1 MNNLSFYKNEIYF
14 LKNSSIYSTDK
25 DEMYISNNRIEIAK
39 CSTYLVESLDNLK
52 TVLKNII
59 PETTQNDF
67 LIKFPEQKDFSVL
80 INDMSNIKKHIEMI
94 IYDRSINS
102 TLNLNNWEYGSFWL
116 NITFSSV
123 LAVQVLGSIVWS
135 SAYIST
141 QINKHKEQ
149 ELYIEQLKLKNDTLK
164 EMKEAHSKLLDKF
177 IDIEINGIEAKHFE
191 DGQDNQRSKKIKDTI
206 LLFSEII
213 LRGGEFQ
220 PSLVA
225 PTDIK
230 KSYPNFKALDI
241 IESQIKQ
248 IPIIKQ

>member
-94 IYDRSINS
+94 IYDRSINFVHININRS
-102 TLNLNNWEYGSFWL
+102 HTNLANYSNNC
-116 NITFSSV
+116 
-123 LAVQVLGSIVWS
+123 
-135 SAYIST
+135 
-141 QINKHKEQ
+141 
-149 ELYIEQLKLKNDTLK
+149 
-164 EMKEAHSKLLDKF
+164 
-177 IDIEINGIEAKHFE
+177 
-191 DGQDNQRSKKIKDTI
+191 DNRDYK
-206 LLFSEII
+206 
-213 LRGGEFQ
+213 R
-220 PSLVA
+220 
-225 PTDIK
+225 
-230 KSYPNFKALDI
+230 N
-241 IESQIKQ
+241 
-248 IPIIKQ
+248 